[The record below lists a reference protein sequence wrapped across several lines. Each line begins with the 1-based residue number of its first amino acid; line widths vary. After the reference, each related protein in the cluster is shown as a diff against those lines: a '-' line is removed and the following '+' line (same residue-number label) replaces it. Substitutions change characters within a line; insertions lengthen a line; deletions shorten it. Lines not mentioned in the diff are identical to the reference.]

1 MGTEKKYDP
10 PAIAQVEL
18 LSEKLI
24 IINQKLEEKN
34 RQLNRSE
41 MARKKIFS
49 NITHDLRA
57 PVAVIRGA
65 IERLYNDG
73 IDETERLRM
82 LKIIDSRAAT
92 LEVLI
97 DDMHYS
103 SIIEQ
108 PGFKLS
114 PQKLVIALI
123 LEEYFITMEGAG
135 RLDKRESVL
144 NIPDGFSACISI
156 DPKYFFRVLDN
167 LFSNALT
174 HTKKGDRIE
183 LGCRESKESVEIFL
197 SDSGSGV
204 PEELVPFLFERSF
217 VGASARTPGKT
228 GSGLGLSIARAIVEK
243 HGGTIRCDSTQGE
256 GSTFTVSMPIAK

>member
-1 MGTEKKYDP
+1 MRSENKYDP
-10 PAIAQVEL
+10 PAITQVEL

-24 IINQKLEEKN
+24 VFNRQLEEKN
-34 RQLNRSE
+34 RQLSTSE
-41 MARKKIFS
+41 MARKSIFS

-65 IERLYNDG
+65 IERLYNEG
-73 IDETERLRM
+73 IDEAERLRM

-103 SIIEQ
+103 AVIDQ

-114 PQKLVIALI
+114 PQKLEIALI

-135 RLDKRESVL
+135 KLDKRESVL
-144 NIPDGFSACISI
+144 IIPDGFSARISI

-167 LFSNALT
+167 LFSNALS
-174 HTKKGDRIE
+174 HTVKGDRIE
-183 LGCRESKESVEIFL
+183 LGCREHEGVVEIFL
-197 SDSGSGV
+197 SDSGSGI
-204 PEELVPFLFERSF
+204 PEEFIPFLFERSF

-228 GSGLGLSIARAIVEK
+228 GSGLGLSIARSIVEK
-243 HGGTIRCDSTQGE
+243 HGGTIRCDSKQGE
-256 GSTFTVSMPIAK
+256 GATFTVSLPIA